1 MALIFCNECGS
12 EVSDKAVNCIKC
24 GNPIRKTVSVVDNV
38 VDFKKIDKKYA
49 EEFQKF
55 HDSKG
60 EYKGKK
66 NGYAFFFTLFW
77 FFAKGCW
84 ATGLAYILILVLS
97 LILLEL
103 INVGGISVSD
113 GIYRFIGLGLS
124 VHGMIRANYILY
136 NKKVLNKNIWL

>member
-12 EVSDKAVNCIKC
+12 EISDKAVNCIKC
-24 GNPIRKTVSVVDNV
+24 GNPMRTATSVIDEVL
-38 VDFKKIDKKYA
+38 DFKSIDKKYA

-66 NGYAFFFTLFW
+66 NGYAFFFQLFW

-84 ATGLAYILILVLS
+84 ATGLAYVIIIVLFT
-97 LILLEL
+97 IIFELL
-103 INVGGISVSD
+103 NVGGYGVNE